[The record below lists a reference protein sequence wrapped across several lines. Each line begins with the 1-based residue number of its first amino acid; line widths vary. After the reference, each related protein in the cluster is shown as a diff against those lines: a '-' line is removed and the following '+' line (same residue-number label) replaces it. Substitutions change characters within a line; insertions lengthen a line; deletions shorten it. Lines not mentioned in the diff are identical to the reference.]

1 MSVFKE
7 LATLEERIEKDSKR
21 KDEILS
27 EISSLINKGKEVA
40 GNWYVKDGVSVRK
53 SYDT

>member
-40 GNWYVKDGVSVRK
+40 GM
-53 SYDT
+53 